1 MQRAIFVLGA
11 VFVACALGI
20 TAREEWLLTLL
31 PADPERF
38 LALRERSQDTVGALM
53 LPLGFVLVVLCLMDG
68 SRAASLRSRRALLR
82 GAIVAG
88 IATLGWLAAAGT
100 VAPEAATGEA
110 LLAAGRAHLPAL
122 WLMRALIATIAWL
135 FWAAHRAPV
144 PPPVAPGPD
153 GRYPSPWIPPLFGV
167 TPALP
172 ARQWRVLGLMIAAG
186 LFNAYDHQILSLA
199 LKQVQD
205 GLGIA
210 DGRVGYLG
218 SFIRFGAIPGI
229 ALVLLGD
236 VLGRR
241 RLLLWSI
248 VGYTLSTGATAFAP
262 DERSFVAF
270 QFLSRAFGAAEA
282 GLAAVVVTEEID
294 AAQRGW
300 ALGVLAG
307 LSFLGVALAWVLFA
321 SVEVLPFGWRALFG
335 AGLVPL
341 VVLAWL
347 RRNLPET
354 RRFEH
359 ERARRAS
366 AGILRDALRP
376 LVSLLRLYPRRFA
389 AVAAVGFLMA
399 FSGHAAGF
407 FFPKYLQEVHGLDP
421 ARLTLLAAGIG
432 LIGMC
437 AMPLLGRLGDRRGR
451 KPVAILFIAA
461 NPLTVLAVFQAPGIA
476 LLSLAFLAMS
486 LSDIG
491 SDHNLGVFSK
501 ELFPTSFRATAGSAA
516 GVFSTLGGSAA
527 LAAESL
533 LFGRVGSHATAIS
546 LLALVGLAVPFLV
559 GFAYPET
566 RGRELEEISPERD

>member
-1 MQRAIFVLGA
+1 MERAILALGG

-20 TAREEWLLTLL
+20 SVHEEWLLTLL
-31 PADPERF
+31 PADPERY
-38 LALRERSQDTVGALM
+38 LALREGAQRSVGAVM
-53 LPLGFVLVVLCLMDG
+53 LPLGFVLLVLLLVDG
-68 SRAASLRSRRALLR
+68 SRAASLRSLRAFLR
-82 GAIVAG
+82 GATIAG
-88 IATLGWLAAAGT
+88 MATLGWLAGVVT
-100 VAPEAATGEA
+100 DVPDGATGEA
-110 LLAAGRAHLPAL
+110 LLAAGRSHIPTR
-122 WLMRALIATIAWL
+122 WLMRALIVTIGVL
-135 FWAAHRAPV
+135 FWAGHRAPAPS
-144 PPPVAPGPD
+144 PPEPGPD

-199 LKQVQD
+199 LKQVQE

-210 DGRVGYLG
+210 EGQVGYLG
-218 SFIRFGAIPGI
+218 SVIRFGAVPGI

-262 DERSFVAF
+262 DERSFIAF
-270 QFLSRAFGAAEA
+270 QFLARAFGAAEA
-282 GLAAVVVTEEID
+282 GLAAVVVAEEID
-294 AAQRGW
+294 ADQRGW

-307 LSFLGVALAWVLFA
+307 LSFLGIALAWALFGA
-321 SVEVLPFGWRALFG
+321 VEVLPFGWR
-335 AGLVPL
+335 GLYAVGLAPL
-341 VVLAWL
+341 VLIAWL
-347 RRNLPET
+347 RRRLPET
-354 RRFEH
+354 RRFER
-359 ERARRAS
+359 ERERRPTT
-366 AGILRDALRP
+366 GLLRDSLRP
-376 LVSLLRLYPRRFA
+376 MVSLLRSYPRRLA
-389 AVAAVGFLMA
+389 AVALVGFLMA

-407 FFPKYLQEVHGLDP
+407 FFPKYLQEVHGLAP
-421 ARLTLLAAGIG
+421 TRLTLLAAGIG

-451 KPVAILFIAA
+451 KPVAIFFIAA
-461 NPLTVLAVFQAPGIA
+461 NPLAVLAVFQAPGLV
-476 LLSLAFLAMS
+476 LLSLAFLAMN

-491 SDHNLGVFSK
+491 SDHNLSVFSN

-516 GVFSTLGGSAA
+516 GIFSTLGGSAA
-527 LAAESL
+527 LAAESV
-533 LFGRVGSHATAIS
+533 LFGSLGSHATAIS

-566 RGRELEEISPERD
+566 SGRELEEISPERV